1 MKNSVSY
8 IFRYLYDILI
18 RLCVQLG
25 DVKPSWI
32 ILIMGSSSGLELEE
46 GCGSVSNGKDWSMS
60 TEQGLVAVQNEK
72 ERIVKKFGTKD
83 CVM

>member
-1 MKNSVSY
+1 
-8 IFRYLYDILI
+8 
-18 RLCVQLG
+18 
-25 DVKPSWI
+25 
-32 ILIMGSSSGLELEE
+32 MGSSSGLELEE
-46 GCGSVSNGKDWSMS
+46 GCGSVSNGKDWSMN

>member
-1 MKNSVSY
+1 MMAK
-8 IFRYLYDILI
+8 LE
-18 RLCVQLG
+18 
-25 DVKPSWI
+25 SWTVMVDDDH
-32 ILIMGSSSGLELEE
+32 LKTSSGLELEE